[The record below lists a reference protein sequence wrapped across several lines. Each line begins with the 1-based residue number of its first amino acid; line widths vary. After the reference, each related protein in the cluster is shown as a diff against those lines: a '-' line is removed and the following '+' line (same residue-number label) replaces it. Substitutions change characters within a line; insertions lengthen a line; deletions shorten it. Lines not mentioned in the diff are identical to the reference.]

1 MSQTTNLYL
10 LISLL
15 CSFTVFA
22 QSSEPVSELTEEQ
35 QYSAWADNLW
45 SSMHQQTGN
54 IALADDVAELQVPE
68 SFYYLNKADSK
79 KVLEEIWGNPP
90 GSADQLLGMLFKQG
104 STPFDGD
111 AWGVTIEYEQDGYV
125 SDEDAADL
133 DYTEL
138 LTQMQDDTALTS
150 KARVEQG
157 YEPIQLIGWAAPPYY
172 DKSTNKLHWAK
183 EIKFG
188 QAEHNTLNYNIRVLG
203 RKGVLVLN
211 FIASIDQLPEINNN
225 IDSVLAM
232 ADFSDGSKY
241 SDFDPDLDDVAAYGI
256 GALVA
261 GKVIAKTGL
270 LAAAF
275 IFLKKFGIVLL
286 IALGALLKKVFSRNK
301 KTTTSEN

>member
-1 MSQTTNLYL
+1 MHLTAKLYL
-10 LISLL
+10 AITLL
-15 CSFTVFA
+15 CNFTVFA
-22 QSSEPVSELTEEQ
+22 QNNEPESELSEEQ
-35 QYSAWADNLW
+35 QYLAWADNLW
-45 SSMHQQTGN
+45 ASMNPQTGN
-54 IALADDVAELQVPE
+54 ITLAGDVAELRVPE
-68 SFYYLNKADSK
+68 TFYYLNKADSK

-90 GSADQLLGMLFKQG
+90 GSAAQLLGMLFKQG
-104 STPFDGD
+104 ATPFDGD

-125 SDEDAADL
+125 SDVDAAEL

-138 LTQMQDDTALTS
+138 LEQMQHDTAQTS
-150 KARVEQG
+150 KARIEQG

-188 QAEHNTLNYNIRVLG
+188 QAELNTLNYNIRVLG

-211 FIASIDQLPEINNN
+211 FIASIEQLPEINNN

-232 ADFSDGSKY
+232 ADFTDGSKY
-241 SDFDPDLDDVAAYGI
+241 SDFNPDLDDVAAYGI

-270 LAAAF
+270 LAGAI

-301 KTTTSEN
+301 TTTTPEN